1 MRSYYSDGKKKTKK
15 KKQNKISTN
24 KTKNKRSSSRTNKT
38 KERTT
43 EIKNNENI
51 KNHLNDNIIDFEDKL
66 KEKEKRD
73 KVKKYVENDIDESEQ
88 YIKDKKIKRKKN
100 KKKNSNK
107 NTKNISLENIIFVL
121 ISLMLT
127 IYIISSFVEQDK
139 KIKEIKE
146 NKARIEKQIQRE
158 KIINQNLKNQ
168 IENVDTNKFVER
180 TAREKLKMVYDG
192 EIMYIDTNKME

>member
-15 KKQNKISTN
+15 KKQTKISTN
-24 KTKNKRSSSRTNKT
+24 KTKNKQNKKNT
-38 KERTT
+38 RNSDKLKS
-43 EIKNNENI
+43 EIKET
-51 KNHLNDNIIDFEDKL
+51 NHLNDNIIDFEDKL

-100 KKKNSNK
+100 KKNNSNK

-146 NKARIEKQIQRE
+146 NKAKIEKQIQRE